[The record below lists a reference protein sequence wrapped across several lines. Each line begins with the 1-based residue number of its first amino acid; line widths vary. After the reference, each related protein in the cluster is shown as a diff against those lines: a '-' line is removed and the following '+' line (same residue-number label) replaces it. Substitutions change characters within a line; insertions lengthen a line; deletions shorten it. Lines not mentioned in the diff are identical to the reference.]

1 VKTGGYDYLFVLNK
15 NEGLR
20 YGMGHKKHL
29 AMMCK
34 MLSPV
39 DRTTHFTIS

>member
-1 VKTGGYDYLFVLNK
+1 
-15 NEGLR
+15 
-20 YGMGHKKHL
+20 MGHKKHL